1 MGQVNFL
8 WQENQCID
16 LLGFWFPPMSGY
28 PLKII
33 KSLHRSTCVY
43 FFLLKPLFG
52 GRGSPQLPWIEIPK
66 HRAKYLQGKSFIFF
80 SSQNC
85 FNWKVNHFS
94 FGHVFSWWRR
104 RRRSRRWE
112 KISLSSWIFLA
123 SSKTTLLTRMSFEKR
138 VVEKRN
144 R

>member
-1 MGQVNFL
+1 MYRSSFYMS
-8 WQENQCID
+8 C
-16 LLGFWFPPMSGY
+16 LGFWFPPMSGY
-28 PLKII
+28 PWKII
-33 KSLHRSTCVY
+33 IKAFIDPPVST
-43 FFLLKPLFG
+43 FFFWWLLFG
-52 GRGSPQLPWIEIPK
+52 GRGSPQLPGIELPK
-66 HRAKYLQGKSFIFF
+66 HRAKHLQGKSFIFF

-94 FGHVFSWWRR
+94 LGHVFSWWRRR